1 MNIIYYVIEIVPP
14 ENVIISALSPPHES
28 VITASWQTNT
38 IQRVKQTVISCTPCD
53 PEEVR

>member
-1 MNIIYYVIEIVPP
+1 MNVIYYVIEIVPP

-28 VITASWQTNT
+28 VITASWQTHS